1 MITDLRKSVPI
12 TAVAAL
18 AIVVL
23 LSSCSVGRVPSD
35 GRTHT
40 PGLAMTASEEAME
53 GLEPCDD
60 LPSLP
65 TALCGSLDV
74 PLDRT
79 DGGSATTTVSFALV
93 PRTDTA
99 RPGLGT
105 IVPNPGGPGSSAI
118 DFSGGLFAAALEP
131 LRDRRD
137 VLLIDPRGVGRSDPL
152 TCDALDDPAVPFG
165 TLAQQRAAIGRC
177 GQELGARAGDY
188 GTAVVADD
196 LDAVRKSLGVDK
208 FDLLGLSYG
217 SFLMT
222 VYAERYPDAVRSIAL
237 AGAYSVHDDPMN
249 SRGPEAFRRAVE
261 LTCERIRTCDGAVVL
276 ADLAALAERLR
287 AHPDHVE
294 TTFQGTAHRVVIDEW
309 QLASVA
315 GRVFSN
321 VPDSGA
327 LQALAAAA
335 AKARTGNL
343 ALLRAF
349 VTDKLTRSAEIAI
362 AGTSAVSLAQS
373 WATTCHDY
381 VMPFNAA
388 HGHSERRHDID
399 KALAS
404 MNDSE
409 FAPFS
414 ATAWIT
420 RADYDAGACLEWPA
434 GAEVREPFPQ
444 GAVLPDVP
452 VLVLNGDLDANTTSV
467 AGREAAAQFPHA
479 VFVEIPGAGH
489 TPATTEEGLER
500 ILTFIVSGEAVG

>member
-1 MITDLRKSVPI
+1 
-12 TAVAAL
+12 
-18 AIVVL
+18 
-23 LSSCSVGRVPSD
+23 
-35 GRTHT
+35 
-40 PGLAMTASEEAME
+40 MTASEEAVQA
-53 GLEPCDD
+53 LEPCDD

-65 TALCGSLDV
+65 TALCGSLVV
-74 PLDRT
+74 PLDRA
-79 DGGSATTTVSFALV
+79 DGGSATTAVSFALI

-105 IVPNPGGPGSSAI
+105 IVPNPGGPGSSTI

-152 TCDALDDPAVPFG
+152 TCDAMDGPALAFG

-188 GTAVVADD
+188 GTAAVADD
-196 LDAVRKSLGVDK
+196 LDAVRESLGIDK
-208 FDLLGLSYG
+208 LDLLGLSYG

-222 VYAERYPDAVRSIAL
+222 VYAERHPDAVRSIAL
-237 AGAYSVHDDPMN
+237 AGGYSVHDDAMN
-249 SRGPEAFRRAVE
+249 SRGPEAFRRAVT
-261 LTCERIRTCDGAVVL
+261 LTCERTRTCDGAVVL

-287 AHPDHVE
+287 AHPDDVE
-294 TTFQGTAHRVVIDEW
+294 IAFQGTTYRVVIDEW

-321 VPDSGA
+321 VPDSDA

-335 AKARTGNL
+335 AAARTGDL
-343 ALLRAF
+343 ELLRAF
-349 VTDKLTRSAEIAI
+349 VTDKLTHAAEIAI

-381 VMPFNAA
+381 VRPFNAA
-388 HGHSERRHDID
+388 HALSERRLEVDR
-399 KALAS
+399 ALAN

-420 RADYDAGACLEWPA
+420 RADYDAGACLEWPVA
-434 GAEVREPFPQ
+434 AEVREPFAP
-444 GAVLPDVP
+444 GAALPDVP
-452 VLVLNGDLDANTTSV
+452 VLVLNGDLDANTTSI
-467 AGREAAAQFPHA
+467 AGREAAAQFPRA

-500 ILTFIVSGEAVG
+500 ILTFIASGAAAG